1 MLLVLPSRRHPRQRH
16 VHYGIA
22 VNPFLNC
29 RDSLVGGR
37 IPVSFGTCGVF
48 CYNNN
53 NNIAIGK
60 KEYIDCI
67 CIFFL
72 TI

>member
-37 IPVSFGTCGVF
+37 IPVSFGTCGVY

-53 NNIAIGK
+53 NNNNTEIGK
-60 KEYIDCI
+60 NTLIVFVFY
-67 CIFFL
+67 F
-72 TI
+72 